1 MCPDATNPSR
11 ENNWQMFD
19 RIAHRYDLLNHL
31 LSFDIDRRWR
41 RRVNEFLPKGDRL
54 DVLDLACGTGD
65 QLLALY
71 SGGRVQ
77 SGVGIDLA
85 ENMLALGRRK
95 IDAAG
100 LGDRLQLQTGDAQR
114 LAFADGTFDVVTIS
128 FGIRNMVDVGLA
140 LCEMLRVLRP
150 GGRALVL
157 EFSLPRS
164 RLTRSVYLFYLRHIL
179 PRLGRALSGN
189 SEAYR
194 YLNRTIETF
203 PDGEAFCRLMT
214 DSGFN
219 RVRHSPLTFGIATIY
234 AGDK

>member
-1 MCPDATNPSR
+1 
-11 ENNWQMFD
+11 MFD

-31 LSFDIDRRWR
+31 FSLNIDKRWR

-71 SGGRVQ
+71 AGGRVQ

-100 LGDRLQLQTGDAQR
+100 LGNRLQLQTGDAQR
-114 LAFADGTFDVVTIS
+114 LAFADSSFDVVTIS

-140 LCEMLRVLRP
+140 LCEVLRVLRP
-150 GGRALVL
+150 GGRVLVL

-179 PRLGRALSGN
+179 PRLGRALSGD

-203 PDGEAFCRLMT
+203 PNGEDFCRLMA
-214 DSGFN
+214 DSGFKN
-219 RVRHSPLTFGIATIY
+219 ARPHPLTFGIATIY